1 MRDLKIKPGMD
12 TPKAKLKNPTPKD
25 ADSLLK
31 KHMDKRQ
38 REKEPES
45 RDPVRY
51 ATDRVEK
58 NMRRGAS
65 GAADASRRMIKH
77 YQEQKRQGKSSASE
91 SRAAPE
97 TSEFMDSVTPAE
109 RNLPDTPA
117 AYSDVLQSHAAR
129 NKVGNQTVP
138 SQNRGGTKSANAAP
152 QERGRQKVIQDAKA
166 AYRRNLAEK
175 RTTESPF
182 TSPRS
187 DRGDTTAPL
196 HKSNSGA
203 SLKGGPAPKSGQAM
217 TTATR
222 TMRVRP
228 TDHAAPNNAIITH
241 RARAAAQR
249 KAQRKM
255 LQESAQSGGRASKKL
270 GSVAVQAVKEI
281 GKGVASAVSSI
292 LSAGGGAVVLVLL
305 LTVILVAAIV
315 ASPFGILFSNESRE
329 AGVVPISAAVAQV
342 NYEYNERLEELQTAD
357 SYDSISVTGQ
367 SADWV
372 EVLAVFAVKVAG
384 SDDVDAADV
393 ATMDAD
399 RIARLKAV
407 FWDMTTIAHRI
418 EVIDHPGSGDDDGWT
433 ERNLYITITAKTAEE
448 MKTAYRFNRNQIAAL
463 DELLEQRDLLRE
475 LIEDAYSVSGDTAA
489 LIRSLPEDLS
499 PEREAVVRTA
509 CSLVGKVNYFW
520 GGKSLVIGWDVRW
533 GELRQVT
540 AAGNSTTGT
549 YRPYG
554 TDCSG
559 FVDWVFYN
567 ATGGGYIIGHGGGA
581 TMQHSYC
588 TDISWAD
595 AQPGDLV
602 FYPDNSH
609 VGIVGGRDA
618 NGELLIIHCASGYN
632 NVVVTGLEGFTSI
645 ARPDYYT
652 S

>member
-1 MRDLKIKPGMD
+1 MKDLKIKPGMD
-12 TPKAKLKNPTPKD
+12 TPKAKLKNPVPKD

-31 KHMDKRQ
+31 QHMDKRQ

-58 NMRRGAS
+58 NMRRGAA
-65 GAADASRRMIKH
+65 GAADTSRRMIKH
-77 YQEQKRQGKSSASE
+77 YQEQKRQGKNSASE
-91 SRAAPE
+91 SRTASE
-97 TSEFMDSVTPAE
+97 TLETTNRVTPAG
-109 RNLPDTPA
+109 RNLPDTP
-117 AYSDVLQSHAAR
+117 QSHAAR
-129 NKVGNQTVP
+129 NEVGNRTISP
-138 SQNRGGTKSANAAP
+138 QNCGGPKSANAAP
-152 QERGRQKVIQDAKA
+152 QERGRQKAAQDAKA

-175 RTTESPF
+175 RTAERHIVP
-182 TSPRS
+182 PPS
-187 DRGDTTAPL
+187 DRGGTMTTPQ
-196 HKSNSGA
+196 KGNSGVSA
-203 SLKGGPAPKSGQAM
+203 KGSPAPKSRQTM
-217 TTATR
+217 TKAAR
-222 TMRVRP
+222 TMHVRP

-292 LSAGGGAVVLVLL
+292 LSAGGGAVVLVLI

-393 ATMDAD
+393 ATMNAD

-407 FWDMTTIAHRI
+407 FWDMSTITHRI
-418 EVIDHPGSGDDDGWT
+418 EVIHHPGSGDRDGWT
-433 ERNLYITITAKTAEE
+433 ERKLYITITEKTAEE
-448 MKTAYRFNRNQIAAL
+448 MKTAYHFNRNQIAAL

-475 LIEDAYSVSGDTAA
+475 LIEDVYSVSGDTAA
-489 LIRSLPEDLS
+489 LIRNLPEDLS

-540 AAGNSTTGT
+540 AAGSSTTGT

-554 TDCSG
+554 LDCSG
-559 FVDWVFYN
+559 FVDWVFFN
-567 ATGGGYIIGHGGGA
+567 QSGGSYVIGHGGGA
-581 TMQHSYC
+581 TMQHNYC
-588 TDISWAD
+588 TDISWSD
-595 AQPGDLV
+595 VQPGDLV

-609 VGIVGGRDA
+609 VGIVGGRGA
-618 NGELLIIHCASGYN
+618 NGGLLIIHCASGYN
-632 NVVVTGLEGFTSI
+632 NVVITDKEGFAS
-645 ARPDYYT
+645 AGRPQYYGE
-652 S
+652 